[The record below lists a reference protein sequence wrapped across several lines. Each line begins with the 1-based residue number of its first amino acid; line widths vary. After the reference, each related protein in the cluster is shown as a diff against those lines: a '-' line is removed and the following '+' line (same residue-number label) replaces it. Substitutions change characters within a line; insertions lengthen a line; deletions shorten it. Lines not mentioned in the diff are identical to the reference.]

1 MMYLAVQNGHPT
13 TDVVETMATSYD
25 TSTRRPNNESTHS
38 KAACKKKKKEKQTTN
53 EVTKTMV
60 RVTAIA
66 VVAPTQQ
73 LGANQYTSGE
83 WVGGCRGLAAPGSS
97 GGTGVQ

>member
-1 MMYLAVQNGHPT
+1 MMYLAVQNGHLT
-13 TDVVETMATSYD
+13 TVVVETMATSYD

-38 KAACKKKKKEKQTTN
+38 KADCKKEKKKQTTN

-97 GGTGVQ
+97 GGTAVQ

>member
-1 MMYLAVQNGHPT
+1 MIQAHVDPT
-13 TDVVETMATSYD
+13 TSRLIPKLLA
-25 TSTRRPNNESTHS
+25 
-38 KAACKKKKKEKQTTN
+38 KKEKQTTN

-66 VVAPTQQ
+66 VVPTQQ

-97 GGTGVQ
+97 GGTAVQ

>member
-1 MMYLAVQNGHPT
+1 MIQAHVDPT
-13 TDVVETMATSYD
+13 TSRLIPKLLA
-25 TSTRRPNNESTHS
+25 
-38 KAACKKKKKEKQTTN
+38 KKKEKQTTN

-97 GGTGVQ
+97 GGTAVQ